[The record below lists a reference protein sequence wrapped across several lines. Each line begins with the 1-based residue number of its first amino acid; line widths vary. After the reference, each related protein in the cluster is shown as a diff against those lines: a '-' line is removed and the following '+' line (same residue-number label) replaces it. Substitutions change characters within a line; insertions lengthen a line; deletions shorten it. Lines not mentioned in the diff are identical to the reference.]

1 MKILVGVKRVVD
13 HNVHVT
19 VKSDGSGVAIE
30 GAKMSVNP
38 FDEIAVEEALRIK
51 EAGNADEVI
60 VVSIGP
66 KQCQEQLRTTLAMG
80 ADRAVQVETDD
91 EVQPLTVARVL
102 AEVAKKEG
110 AELVIVGKQAI
121 DGDNGQTCQ
130 MTAATLDWAHA
141 TQVSEIKIDGGKAA
155 ITRETDSGL
164 MNMEVDLPAVVSADL
179 RLNEPRYIKLP
190 DIMKAKKKP
199 METIAFAELGVEV
212 APGLKVTQTAPPPKR
227 GGGIKVGSVEELV
240 SVLKDKGLV

>member
-66 KQCQEQLRTTLAMG
+66 KQSQEQLRTTLAMG

-91 EVQPLTVARVL
+91 ELQPLTIARIL
-102 AEVAKKEG
+102 AAVAKKEDAG
-110 AELVIVGKQAI
+110 LVIVGKQAI
-121 DGDNGQTCQ
+121 DGDNGQTGP
-130 MTAATLDWAHA
+130 MTATVLDWAHA
-141 TQVSEIKIDGGKAA
+141 TQVSEIKIDGGKAT
-155 ITRETDSGL
+155 ITRETDSG
-164 MNMEVDLPAVVSADL
+164 MMTIDVDLPAVIAADL

-190 DIMKAKKKP
+190 AIMKAKKKP
-199 METIAFAELGVEV
+199 MESIPLADLGIEI
-212 APGLKVTQTAPPPKR
+212 APGLTTTKIAPPAKR
-227 GGGIKVGSVEELV
+227 AGGVKVESVEALV
-240 SVLKDKGLV
+240 AILKDKGLV